1 MDVAVVIPSY
11 KVEKHILSVLSRIGP
26 SVQRIYVVDDKC
38 PQGSGALVA
47 EHCRDPRVVVLFH
60 EENQGVGGA
69 VVTGYR
75 RALEDGAE
83 VVVKLDGDGQMDPDL
98 IPSFISPIE
107 RGVADYTKGNRFY
120 AIENL
125 EGMPFIRMFG
135 NTALSFVNK
144 LSSGYW
150 NVMDPTNGYTAI
162 HAAALSA
169 LPLSKIAK
177 RYFFES
183 DMLFRLNTVRA
194 VVRDVPM
201 KAVYGDEGSSLSIIK
216 VLRDFPSQY
225 LTRFFKRL
233 FYSYLLRDVNV
244 CSIQLAAGV
253 PMILFGVIH
262 GAYNW
267 HINALHQT
275 AAPTGTIML
284 AVLPLI
290 IGVQLLLAAISFD
303 VGNIPDRPLQETLR
317 PGRSSDK
324 FASAPQRVASDH

>member
-26 SVQRIYVVDDKC
+26 AVKRIYVVDDKC
-38 PQGSGALVA
+38 PQGSGTLVA

-83 VVVKLDGDGQMDPDL
+83 VVVKLDGDAQMDPNL

-125 EGMPFIRMFG
+125 EGMPLIRMFG

-162 HAAALSA
+162 HSSALRA
-169 LPLSKIAK
+169 LPLGKLEK

-194 VVRDVPM
+194 VVRDIPM
-201 KAVYGDEGSSLSIIK
+201 NALYANEESNLSILKAIRDFPK
-216 VLRDFPSQY
+216 RYLSRFVKRLLYSYVLRD
-225 LTRFFKRL
+225 L
-233 FYSYLLRDVNV
+233 NV
-244 CSIQLAAGV
+244 CSIEMAAGI
-253 PMILFGVIH
+253 PMLLFGAAF

-267 HINALHQT
+267 YLSSLNGTPAH
-275 AAPTGTIML
+275 TGTIML
-284 AVLPLI
+284 AVLPVI
-290 IGVQLLLAAISFD
+290 VGVQLLLSAISFD
-303 VGNIPDRPLQETLR
+303 VANVPTVPLQESSR
-317 PGRSSDK
+317 PGMSQANFAQGQVRSVHS
-324 FASAPQRVASDH
+324 